1 MWPPTELPRAPRFM
15 LTLAF
20 CSYGLLAAGSLPPTP
35 TAPLGGAPPSQ
46 GKGGTGHPH
55 GVEEPGDG
63 IPAQEHTP
71 CGLGTSTAQR
81 GAAVPLEELILRAC
95 L

>member
-1 MWPPTELPRAPRFM
+1 M

-20 CSYGLLAAGSLPPTP
+20 CSYSLLAAGSLPPSP

-55 GVEEPGDG
+55 RVEEPGDG
-63 IPAQEHTP
+63 
-71 CGLGTSTAQR
+71 TSTAQQ
-81 GAAVPLEELILRAC
+81 GAAVPLEELILRAYWQIF
-95 L
+95 LI